1 VRLDEQRD
9 TTRGVHLAGLRLGI
23 EGDRVRMHQTGIPQ
37 PVGELQRLLHL
48 VGLDGAGPLA
58 GHNLWGGPTYVDPD
72 RGYVELADHGQ
83 IRHDGWVGD
92 LGDGFTEELTWLDPT
107 GKELVREVRTIAI
120 NGDKTALRIDFRSEL
135 TSATGAPVTL
145 ATPAQYGRSDGG
157 YGGLFLRLSTEF
169 VLDKALAQSNDDDSQ
184 GSATPGT
191 EPAPAVSGLVA
202 AAFIVSGRIGDER
215 VTLTFLDGPGGTVP
229 PSRWLFRFGDY
240 SAVCWAAAYERQL
253 IVPQSGSLVFSHQ
266 LEIATHPA
274 T

>member
-1 VRLDEQRD
+1 
-9 TTRGVHLAGLRLGI
+9 
-23 EGDRVRMHQTGIPQ
+23 
-37 PVGELQRLLHL
+37 
-48 VGLDGAGPLA
+48 
-58 GHNLWGGPTYVDPD
+58 
-72 RGYVELADHGQ
+72 
-83 IRHDGWVGD
+83 
-92 LGDGFTEELTWLDPT
+92 
-107 GKELVREVRTIAI
+107 VREVRTIAI